1 MQRSKYKPGDR
12 IKSLQEM
19 MNQDVIFARGKP
31 VNKGFFQNWSLH
43 YAEQQIRFGLVF
55 EAIKIESGGI

>member
-12 IKSLQEM
+12 INTLQEM
-19 MNQDVIFARGKP
+19 MNQDVIFVRGKP

-43 YAEQQIRFGLVF
+43 YAEQQINFGLVF

>member
-1 MQRSKYKPGDR
+1 MQRSKYKPGER

-19 MNQDVIFARGKP
+19 MNQDIIFVRGKP

-43 YAEQQIRFGLVF
+43 YAEQQINFGLVF
-55 EAIKIESGGI
+55 EAIKTESGGI